1 MEWRERMT
9 NWGGIIPSCP
19 LCGNRLF
26 TIYVGGIKEKIDGEM
41 WCKVC
46 KKPMKVEVK
55 ISIDYPEVS
64 DK

>member
-1 MEWRERMT
+1 MT
-9 NWGGIIPSCP
+9 NLIPSCP
-19 LCGNRLF
+19 QCGNRLF
-26 TIYVGGIKEKIDGEM
+26 SIYVGGFKERIDGEM